1 MELSYSMHLSKTK
14 KKNQKNETRKKKK
27 EKKTTPQNSKEQEAK
42 QEKENTCILLNNYT
56 VHRTKKRLLDSEFLF
71 RYLLTQL
78 TNDYLN
84 YYLSEGKR

>member
-1 MELSYSMHLSKTK
+1 MHLSKTK
-14 KKNQKNETRKKKK
+14 KKPKKWNQEKEKRK